1 MKNLLLDKIQ
11 DYTKLSQS
19 IGEWRFY
26 LEFIDTYFRNREIK
40 KPVIVEIGI
49 GLGRQKRFYEQLL
62 GYEHIGIDIRADRKP
77 DIVGNSNDP
86 KTLGKLKTRLKGRD
100 VNLLYIDGGHLY
112 HILKKDYELYAP
124 LAKNIIV
131 IHDIVLEDLKSTC
144 GKFWKELIAE
154 NIKVQDRTFI
164 TFTGYCS
171 PFGPGAKGRKYPN
184 DILGQ
189 GTGLILLGEPHPYV
203 L

>member
-1 MKNLLLDKIQ
+1 MKNILLDKIQ

-26 LEFIDTYFRNREIK
+26 LEFIDAYFRNREIK
-40 KPVIVEIGI
+40 KPIIVEIGI
-49 GLGRQKRFYEQLL
+49 GLGKQKRFYKELL

-77 DIVGNSNDP
+77 DIVGNSNDIQ
-86 KTLGKLKTRLKGRD
+86 TLNKLKIRLQGHNI
-100 VNLLYIDGGHLY
+100 NLLYIDGSHLY
-112 HILKKDYELYAP
+112 SALKKDYELYSP

-131 IHDIVLEDLKSTC
+131 IHDIVLEDLKNTC
-144 GKFWKELIAE
+144 GRFWKELIAE
-154 NIKVQDRTFI
+154 NINVQDKTFI

-171 PFGPGAKGRKYPN
+171 PFGPGAKGRKYPK

-189 GTGLILLGEPHPYV
+189 GTGLILLGEPFPYI